1 MPHAFSQSC
10 LILTIGWENMKDI
23 IFNVFVLLTV
33 IPCFWVALSSNIVHA
48 AFSLLITLFGI
59 AGLYVLLGADFI
71 GVVQVIV
78 YIGGILVLIIFGVM
92 MTQRGKLLPLSI
104 QLPGKVFGAVL
115 TGVILAALLLAA
127 TRSLWPVAASI
138 GEPQPTSAAIG
149 DLLLGKYLIPFEVAS
164 VLLLAAL
171 VGAVLIVRRS
181 VRGE

>member
-1 MPHAFSQSC
+1 
-10 LILTIGWENMKDI
+10 MKEI
-23 IFNVFVLLTV
+23 IFNVFVLLTI

-104 QLPGKVFGAVL
+104 QLPGKIFGAVL
-115 TGVILAALLLAA
+115 TGAILVALVLAA
-127 TRSLWPVAASI
+127 TRSLWPVASSLR
-138 GEPQPTSAAIG
+138 EPLPTSAAIG
-149 DLLLGKYLIPFEVAS
+149 ELLLGKYLIPFEVAS

-171 VGAVLIVRRS
+171 VGAVLIVRHS